1 MSTRK
6 QSAKSSL
13 PLTITIPPKMGS
25 SFGRPIPWE
34 YLCYNRMSTFGHKI
48 TMISN
53 FLLFSIFAY
62 IVIL

>member
-48 TMISN
+48 IT
-53 FLLFSIFAY
+53 
-62 IVIL
+62 